1 MASSLFFSDP
11 LVRKVL
17 GPGDGSPVFF
27 REHTEGGHFPAFEV
41 PDLFVDDIRA
51 FFRTLRA

>member
-1 MASSLFFSDP
+1 MASSLFYSDP

-17 GPGDGSPVFF
+17 GPPGDSSVFF

-41 PDLFVDDIRA
+41 PDLFVEDLRA
-51 FFRTLRA
+51 FFRTPGT